1 MIVYPTGNLGVVWL
15 KLALLKVS
23 LKVYDNVFFIGLTFD
38 SNFDFYLVNQL
49 LSPHK
54 LSSASQVLK
63 IVSKVQVSE
72 MII

>member
-38 SNFDFYLVNQL
+38 SNFDFCPINQL
-49 LSPHK
+49 FLLHK
-54 LSSASQVLK
+54 TSSATQV
-63 IVSKVQVSE
+63 
-72 MII
+72 